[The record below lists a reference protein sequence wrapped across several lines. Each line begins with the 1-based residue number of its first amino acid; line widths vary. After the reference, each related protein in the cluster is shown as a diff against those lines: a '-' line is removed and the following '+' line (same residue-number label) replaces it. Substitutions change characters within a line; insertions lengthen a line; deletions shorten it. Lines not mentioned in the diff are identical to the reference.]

1 MKHTLVAAFATPTDA
16 SRTYG
21 DLMSRGIAR
30 EQIHSVGHDSAE
42 IHAYDAP
49 YSTAGAPVD
58 REHHESKVAHFFKSL
73 FGHEPHETHRRHA
86 EAYPEA
92 VRRGATVL
100 AVDVR
105 DDDELTKAR
114 DALEYNGAVSI
125 DEQGAGAGG
134 SGNYA
139 GPTSPYAGATGGDS
153 HLDKHFNK
161 PGSAAAHTSTTAHS
175 HASDDRLSHAAG
187 AGPTGRA
194 HPTDHDRTG
203 TVDTGRYEVGSSA
216 KNAGT
221 DYPGTLATNN
231 ATGAGTTGMESSPSG
246 GEIAHGVGTREA
258 GQCTDRI
265 CVIQRPS

>member
-1 MKHTLVAAFATPTDA
+1 MKHTLVAAFATTTDA

-21 DLMSRGIAR
+21 DLMARGIAR
-30 EQIHSVGHDSAE
+30 EQIHTVGNDSAE

-49 YSTAGAPVD
+49 YSTAGTTLD
-58 REHHESKVAHFFKSL
+58 REHHDSKIAHFFKSL
-73 FGHEPHETHRRHA
+73 FGHEPHDDHRRHA
-86 EAYPEA
+86 EAYPQA
-92 VRRGATVL
+92 VSRGATVI

-105 DDDELTKAR
+105 DDDELIKAR

-125 DEQGAGAGG
+125 DERGTGTGDSA
-134 SGNYA
+134 NYA

-153 HLDKHFNK
+153 HLDKHFSK
-161 PGSAAAHTSTTAHS
+161 PGTTATTTTTTAHAHS
-175 HASDDRLSHAAG
+175 STDRLSHAAG
-187 AGPTGRA
+187 AGPTGEA

-216 KNAGT
+216 KRAGT

-231 ATGAGTTGMESSPSG
+231 ATGAGTTGMDSG
-246 GEIAHGVGTREA
+246 AVGQQATSAADARDA

-265 CVIQRPS
+265 CVIRRPS